1 MTTAMMAAPRAV
13 PEEERSVAGVAM
25 VWSLVSGLL
34 AGSALSYAWVL
45 IL

>member
-1 MTTAMMAAPRAV
+1 MTTAMMSAPRAV
-13 PEEERSVAGVAM
+13 PEDERSVAGEMM
-25 VWSLVSGLL
+25 VWTLVSGLL